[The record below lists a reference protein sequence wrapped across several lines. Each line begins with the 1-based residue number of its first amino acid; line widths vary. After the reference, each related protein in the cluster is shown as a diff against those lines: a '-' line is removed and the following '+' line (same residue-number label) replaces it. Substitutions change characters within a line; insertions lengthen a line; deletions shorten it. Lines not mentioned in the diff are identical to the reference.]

1 MFLNVMAG
9 QQFSVVRCTPRLP
22 NTAWRR
28 QTVSQGEQI
37 FSENLN
43 VTWGQV
49 KVAFGEW
56 NEKKKQRE
64 SETVRVRERGKRVG
78 KLLLLAA
85 IEHSPR
91 IFLGFKCDVCISSD
105 RRVAFACLKKCR
117 LVCLL
122 IPCQSSSRTS
132 CAAAAA
138 RDIHICTRAGK
149 VYLGHDMSSYSGN
162 PPVAC
167 LSDSRF
173 PPKRESKSIS
183 YQRTFFSYII

>member
-1 MFLNVMAG
+1 M
-9 QQFSVVRCTPRLP
+9 
-22 NTAWRR
+22 
-28 QTVSQGEQI
+28 
-37 FSENLN
+37 
-43 VTWGQV
+43 

-64 SETVRVRERGKRVG
+64 SETVRERWREKKRGGKRVG

-105 RRVAFACLKKCR
+105 RRVAFARLKKCR

-122 IPCQSSSRTS
+122 FPCQSSSRTS
-132 CAAAAA
+132 CAAAAAA

-149 VYLGHDMSSYSGN
+149 LYLGHDMSSYSGN

-183 YQRTFFSYII
+183 YQRTFFYII

>member
-49 KVAFGEW
+49 KVAFGEQ

-64 SETVRVRERGKRVG
+64 SETVREQERG
-78 KLLLLAA
+78 
-85 IEHSPR
+85 E
-91 IFLGFKCDVCISSD
+91 
-105 RRVAFACLKKCR
+105 
-117 LVCLL
+117 
-122 IPCQSSSRTS
+122 
-132 CAAAAA
+132 
-138 RDIHICTRAGK
+138 
-149 VYLGHDMSSYSGN
+149 
-162 PPVAC
+162 
-167 LSDSRF
+167 
-173 PPKRESKSIS
+173 KSWKI
-183 YQRTFFSYII
+183 TFTGCH

>member
-64 SETVRVRERGKRVG
+64 SETVRERQREKERGGKELENYFYLLPLSIPRGYFSVLSATFAFPLTAALRLPASKSVG
-78 KLLLLAA
+78 QFAFCFPVKAVQGPAVLLLLPEIFTYAQELA
-85 IEHSPR
+85 NFIWVTTCHHILSIPRRMPFRFKISP
-91 IFLGFKCDVCISSD
+91 
-105 RRVAFACLKKCR
+105 KKG
-117 LVCLL
+117 
-122 IPCQSSSRTS
+122 I
-132 CAAAAA
+132 
-138 RDIHICTRAGK
+138 
-149 VYLGHDMSSYSGN
+149 
-162 PPVAC
+162 
-167 LSDSRF
+167 
-173 PPKRESKSIS
+173 
-183 YQRTFFSYII
+183 